1 MTRSCLALSSD
12 VFTSVTATC
21 TITSRSTYGPT
32 NAP

>member
-1 MTRSCLALSSD
+1 MALSSD